1 MIWPNWQHV
10 KKLTRQLHD
19 AVNDEEAA
27 SRRLV
32 LGIIDERGTHYDGLG
47 KVCWR
52 WRRWLM
58 QLELRWSSAVMRYL
72 HGGCA
77 ASVEKLEIGERWIFL
92 HSFEPFTKIDD
103 GLYASGK

>member
-1 MIWPNWQHV
+1 
-10 KKLTRQLHD
+10 
-19 AVNDEEAA
+19 
-27 SRRLV
+27 
-32 LGIIDERGTHYDGLG
+32 
-47 KVCWR
+47 
-52 WRRWLM
+52 M

>member
-1 MIWPNWQHV
+1 
-10 KKLTRQLHD
+10 
-19 AVNDEEAA
+19 
-27 SRRLV
+27 
-32 LGIIDERGTHYDGLG
+32 
-47 KVCWR
+47 
-52 WRRWLM
+52 M

-77 ASVEKLEIGERWIFL
+77 ASVEKLETGERWIFL